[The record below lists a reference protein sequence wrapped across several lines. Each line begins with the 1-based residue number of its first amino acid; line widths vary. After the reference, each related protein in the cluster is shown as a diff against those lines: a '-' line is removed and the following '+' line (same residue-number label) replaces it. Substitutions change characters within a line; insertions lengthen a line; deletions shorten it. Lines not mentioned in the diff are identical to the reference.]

1 MPWPFARNLAE
12 KLSAVLASD
21 VPDASS
27 SPSTRFAFKLF
38 RELATA
44 DASNVFFSPSSIM
57 LCLAMV
63 QELASGE
70 TRQDMAKALEIA
82 GLTPADAQ
90 LVIDALKA
98 AFRPRPDV
106 TVRSANSLW
115 GSHHAPV
122 RPELAAKLHDI
133 YDAEWTA
140 LDLAA
145 AAAVPRINAWVND
158 KTHGMIRHILDK
170 LSPLAVLV
178 AINAVYFKGRWTTPF
193 IRAVTQ
199 DGPFT
204 TATGQTKQLPMML
217 QSAKY
222 DYYEDKRL
230 QAVALPYNGGLTMYV
245 VLPAER
251 INRQQFQRTL
261 TSGWWESW
269 LAELEPMP
277 GTVRLP
283 RFKLDYGAPL
293 EPALKALGMERA
305 FDRNRAEFDGI
316 HGDEQAVWID
326 RVVHRA
332 VAEVNEEG
340 TVAAAAT
347 MVTECLSASRPVRPL
362 RLFQMIVNRPFFVAI
377 RDELTATILF
387 LGWIGDPQ

>member
-115 GSHHAPV
+115 GSHHAPGRCNSTPA
-122 RPELAAKLHDI
+122 RPRSARRMRRVSARVSLLRS
-133 YDAEWTA
+133 TA
-140 LDLAA
+140 IPTMVEVGA
-145 AAAVPRINAWVND
+145 PR
-158 KTHGMIRHILDK
+158 
-170 LSPLAVLV
+170 
-178 AINAVYFKGRWTTPF
+178 
-193 IRAVTQ
+193 
-199 DGPFT
+199 
-204 TATGQTKQLPMML
+204 
-217 QSAKY
+217 
-222 DYYEDKRL
+222 
-230 QAVALPYNGGLTMYV
+230 
-245 VLPAER
+245 
-251 INRQQFQRTL
+251 
-261 TSGWWESW
+261 
-269 LAELEPMP
+269 
-277 GTVRLP
+277 RLP
-283 RFKLDYGAPL
+283 RWRSKAPRPGAL
-293 EPALKALGMERA
+293 L
-305 FDRNRAEFDGI
+305 
-316 HGDEQAVWID
+316 
-326 RVVHRA
+326 
-332 VAEVNEEG
+332 
-340 TVAAAAT
+340 
-347 MVTECLSASRPVRPL
+347 
-362 RLFQMIVNRPFFVAI
+362 
-377 RDELTATILF
+377 
-387 LGWIGDPQ
+387 

>member
-1 MPWPFARNLAE
+1 MPWPFARKVSE

-21 VPDASS
+21 VPRTSS

-44 DASNVFFSPSSIM
+44 DASNVFFSPSSI
-57 LCLAMV
+57 LFCLAMV

-70 TRQDMAKALEIA
+70 TRRDMAKALEIA
-82 GLTPADAQ
+82 NLTPADAQ

-98 AFRPRPDV
+98 AFRPRPEV
-106 TVRSANSLW
+106 TLRSANSLW
-115 GSHHAPV
+115 CSDHAPV

-158 KTHGMIRHILDK
+158 KTNGMIRHILDK

-178 AINAVYFKGRWTTPF
+178 AINAVYFKGRWTIPF

-199 DGPFT
+199 DGPFS

-230 QAVALPYNGGLTMYV
+230 QAVALPYNGGMTMYV

-251 INRQQFQRTL
+251 TDGQQLQRSL
-261 TSGWWESW
+261 TSGLWESW

-283 RFKLDYGAPL
+283 RFKLDYCAPL

-305 FDRNRAEFDGI
+305 FDRNQAEFDGI
-316 HGDEQAVWID
+316 HAGGQAVWID

-332 VAEVNEEG
+332 VVEVNEEG

-347 MVTECLSASRPVRPL
+347 MVAECQSASRPVRRL
-362 RLFQMIVNRPFFVAI
+362 RIFQMIVNRPFFVAI
-377 RDELTATILF
+377 RDELTGTILF
-387 LGWIGDPQ
+387 MGWIGDPQ